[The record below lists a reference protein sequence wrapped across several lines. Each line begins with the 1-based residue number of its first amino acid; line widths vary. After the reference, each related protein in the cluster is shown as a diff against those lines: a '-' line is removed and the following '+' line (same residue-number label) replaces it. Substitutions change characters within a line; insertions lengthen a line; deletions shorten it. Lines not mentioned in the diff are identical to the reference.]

1 MNLDYLD
8 FEQPIAVLEA
18 KIEEL
23 QLVSDDNALNIAAE
37 ITTLR
42 EKSRKL
48 TESIYSNLS
57 SWQVVQIARHP
68 LRPYASD
75 YIPRLFT
82 EFDELHGDRHF
93 GDDRAI
99 IGGVARIDDRPVV
112 VIAEEKGRGITE
124 KVRRNFG
131 MPKPEGYRKA
141 LRLMELAERFSLP
154 VLTLIDTPGAYPGID
169 SEERGISQAIAQNL
183 AVMSR
188 LRTPVICTVIGEGSS
203 GGAIAIGVGDW
214 LNMLQYSTYF
224 VISPEGCANIIWKT
238 AEKAPLAAEAMG
250 VTSKVLAELGI
261 VDETIPEPPTLFDD
275 YSGRGLAAQDQ
286 QMTVA
291 DHLSPHDLKLAPQ
304 GGLTPAQKEVFE
316 NAYAAENKA
325 FQEAKLTG
333 KDLVRWKFQRYAKDY
348 LRCVDAVDDNVGRV
362 LDYLDESGLAKNTV
376 VIYTSD
382 QGWYLGEHGWYDK
395 RWMYE
400 ESFRTPLLV
409 RWPDHVAPGTVNK
422 DMVMNLDFA
431 QTFLA
436 IAGASAPADM
446 QGESLVPVF
455 QGKTPADWRK
465 EVYYHY
471 YEFPQPHH
479 VHPHYGVRTERYKL
493 IYFYDL
499 DEWELYDLE
508 KDPQELHSLYADPD
522 YAAVVKEM
530 KANLDRLRAKYKDD
544 GTEPQRQP
552 AGNKKKKKAA

>member
-37 ITTLR
+37 IATLR

-68 LRPYASD
+68 LRPYTSD

-82 EFDELHGDRHF
+82 EFDELHGDRQF
-93 GDDRAI
+93 GDDQAI
-99 IGGVARIDDRPVV
+99 IGGVARLDDRPVV

-124 KVRRNFG
+124 KIRRNFG

-141 LRLMELAERFSLP
+141 LRLLELAERFSLP

-188 LRTPVICTVIGEGSS
+188 LRTPIICTVIGEGSS

-261 VDETIPEPPTLFDD
+261 VDETIPEPLGGAHRDLATMATTL
-275 YSGRGLAAQDQ
+275 RARLAAQ
-286 QMTVA
+286 
-291 DHLSPHDLKLAPQ
+291 
-304 GGLTPAQKEVFE
+304 
-316 NAYAAENKA
+316 
-325 FQEAKLTG
+325 
-333 KDLVRWKFQRYAKDY
+333 
-348 LRCVDAVDDNVGRV
+348 
-362 LDYLDESGLAKNTV
+362 
-376 VIYTSD
+376 
-382 QGWYLGEHGWYDK
+382 
-395 RWMYE
+395 
-400 ESFRTPLLV
+400 
-409 RWPDHVAPGTVNK
+409 
-422 DMVMNLDFA
+422 
-431 QTFLA
+431 
-436 IAGASAPADM
+436 
-446 QGESLVPVF
+446 
-455 QGKTPADWRK
+455 
-465 EVYYHY
+465 
-471 YEFPQPHH
+471 
-479 VHPHYGVRTERYKL
+479 
-493 IYFYDL
+493 
-499 DEWELYDLE
+499 
-508 KDPQELHSLYADPD
+508 
-522 YAAVVKEM
+522 
-530 KANLDRLRAKYKDD
+530 LDRLCA
-544 GTEPQRQP
+544 EPIDTLLERRFQRLMSY
-552 AGNKKKKKAA
+552 GNP